1 MPLDI
6 PDEATTFQ
14 WTYLN
19 SLSWRWHWPNSAGLE
34 TKEKIVNAGNDLLA
48 RSEEVVEVERR

>member
-14 WTYLN
+14 WAYLS

-34 TKEKIVNAGNDLLA
+34 TKGKMNAGNDLLA